1 MWLCHVKMATQNLLK
16 LLLLLRLMMRN
27 VSTTVWCRFGRWTLV
42 IKLSFCSDFEDKVS
56 RFVQDFEVDV
66 QARFWS
72 WSLVIILLL
81 MLGCGYEVHSW
92 SRFWFGLVKIFK
104 FKFCRNG
111 DVWLRFWSWCKVEIL
126 KMFDQDLYLNLC
138 YDPKKL
144 IWLVKL
150 NPRVRCAFGNVY
162 HDGCGVQR
170 PCKWARIHV
179 LLPSRVNRLSIYENV
194 RFVPCPTRLA
204 GET

>member
-1 MWLCHVKMATQNLLK
+1 MWPWHVKMATQNLLE
-16 LLLLLRLMMRN
+16 LFLLLRLMMRN
-27 VSTTVWCRFGRWTLV
+27 VSTTVWCRFGMWTLV

-104 FKFCRNG
+104 FKFLSK
-111 DVWLRFWSWCKVEIL
+111 WWCLVEIL
-126 KMFDQDLYLNLC
+126 K
-138 YDPKKL
+138 L
-144 IWLVKL
+144 IQGRDSEDVW
-150 NPRVRCAFGNVY
+150 
-162 HDGCGVQR
+162 
-170 PCKWARIHV
+170 
-179 LLPSRVNRLSIYENV
+179 S
-194 RFVPCPTRLA
+194 RFVFELVIWPKEVTLVSRTQPSGPLCLWQCF
-204 GET
+204 

>member
-1 MWLCHVKMATQNLLK
+1 
-16 LLLLLRLMMRN
+16 MMIN

-81 MLGCGYEVHSW
+81 MLGRGYQVHSW

-104 FKFCRNG
+104 FKFCRND

-126 KMFDQDLYLNLC
+126 KMFDQDSCLNLW
-138 YDPKKL
+138 YDLKKL
-144 IWLVKL
+144 FWWDVL
-150 NPRVRCAFGNVY
+150 NPRVRCAFGNVFSFALPKMKMAFS
-162 HDGCGVQR
+162 QQ
-170 PCKWARIHV
+170 V
-179 LLPSRVNRLSIYENV
+179 LLFHEVLHLRESLVGS
-194 RFVPCPTRLA
+194 F
-204 GET
+204 

>member
-1 MWLCHVKMATQNLLK
+1 MWPWHVKMATQNLLK

-92 SRFWFGLVKIFK
+92 SRFCFCLVKIFK
-104 FKFCRNG
+104 FKFCRNA
-111 DVWLRFWSWCKVEIL
+111 DVVSIISKWWLHSFCTGELTMILHVTVSVGWWPEFKVVRLLLYQLWEQ
-126 KMFDQDLYLNLC
+126 KQQDEDQIQN
-138 YDPKKL
+138 
-144 IWLVKL
+144 
-150 NPRVRCAFGNVY
+150 
-162 HDGCGVQR
+162 
-170 PCKWARIHV
+170 
-179 LLPSRVNRLSIYENV
+179 
-194 RFVPCPTRLA
+194 
-204 GET
+204 